1 MRPDLVGTDA
11 VPPAALAP
19 PEEEVD
25 GCQCFTRAAIIRR
38 PHLVRRAEHLPVP
51 PAFGVRLQG
60 KTFDELRGTLGHWRG
75 KRSRRDQRGVTIQ
88 TPPRRRST
96 RPPTPARSY
105 VSAGTTTSA
114 RPPRSTVRMYCTC
127 ATPPVSSM
135 TTRLPTTTLPGACAS
150 ERFFTQ

>member
-51 PAFGVRLQG
+51 PAFGVGLQA
-60 KTFDELRGTLGHWRG
+60 KPFDELRGTFGHWRG

-88 TPPRRRST
+88 PPSRRRST
-96 RPPTPARSY
+96 RAPPPARPDIP
-105 VSAGTTTSA
+105 AATTT
-114 RPPRSTVRMYCTC
+114 T
-127 ATPPVSSM
+127 
-135 TTRLPTTTLPGACAS
+135 
-150 ERFFTQ
+150 